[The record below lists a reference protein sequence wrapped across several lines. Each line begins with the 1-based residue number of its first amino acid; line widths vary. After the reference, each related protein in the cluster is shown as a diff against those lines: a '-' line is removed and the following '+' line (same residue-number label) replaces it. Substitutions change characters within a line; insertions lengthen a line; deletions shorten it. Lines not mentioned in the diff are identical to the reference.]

1 MADDD
6 VKITGSDVS
15 PRSIGKVSISSA
27 STHDGA
33 SSGTCS
39 TLESLHSVPSGSG
52 LLYQFHHANIHEKR
66 FAAYAARAMPM
77 TTLLSILTV
86 SVLGAFRYPY
96 LLYVT
101 AAVFNVWMWVWF
113 VSYALHTLRG
123 IWVARR
129 TVQAAAAA
137 PRTERTFSF
146 QDPVMDVEAPA
157 SPIVHL
163 VILPNYKEDESIMAT
178 TLESLAQTDGSH
190 DFRVVL
196 AMEEREGPNA
206 KERAERLQ
214 ARFASC
220 FSSMST
226 TFHPMDLRQEHLDG
240 SEIPEIPGKSSNL
253 KWAVRMGYEQ
263 CEDHSISPSSVVVT
277 VADAD
282 CIFHASYFSALGCEY
297 DELRAAPGSQHQWTI
312 WQAPQLPFRN
322 YFASAAPSRIWGYI
336 ASSIEFGGVAGLA
349 LGGYHMTFSSFS
361 LPLEL
366 ILKAKPWDG
375 DVIADDHHCYLKCF
389 LYSIHN
395 EACQQMQMEGKCTG
409 VNPSLQVRP
418 IMLPVKTTSVEDK
431 NCQKS
436 WTSRF
441 NQAQRHT
448 QGVAEL
454 SYILLGAFDLLRTLP
469 RSAYTCA
476 LISKLFRVVLI
487 PFSINM
493 LSICH
498 AIPFA
503 VMALYWMF
511 HGQQVPHCPNELWLQ
526 FDRPDFYLCAL
537 AGGFNMVVP
546 VMVPMVLVIVANY
559 FMISTFFLQHS
570 KASKSEKVWGQEDG
584 DIPPTCGSRR
594 LSLIG
599 LILLDVVLLLPV
611 VMPIYGFIPNV
622 RSYWNVMVRGNRFKF
637 ISAAKGVETQ
647 APVSRC
653 QNHCVQQNECPQSCR
668 AFGQTCD
675 NVKSTA

>member
-1 MADDD
+1 MAEGDL
-6 VKITGSDVS
+6 KICGGDVS
-15 PRSIGKVSISSA
+15 PRSIGKVSLSSA

-33 SSGTCS
+33 SSGTRS
-39 TLESLHSVPSGSG
+39 TLESVNSSPSAAG
-52 LLYQFHHANIHEKR
+52 LLYPFHHANIHEKR
-66 FAAYAARAMPM
+66 LAAYVARAFPLL
-77 TTLLSILTV
+77 TLVSILTV
-86 SVLGAFRYPY
+86 SVLGAFRFPL

-101 AAVFNVWMWVWF
+101 AAVFNSWMWLWF

-123 IWVARR
+123 IWVAKRCVE
-129 TVQAAAAA
+129 TASA
-137 PRTERTFSF
+137 PPNAERCFSF
-146 QDPVMDVEAPA
+146 QDPVIDTEAPA
-157 SPIVHL
+157 TPIVHL

-178 TLESLAQTDGSH
+178 TMQSLAQAEGSR
-190 DFRVVL
+190 DFRVLL
-196 AMEEREGPNA
+196 AMEEREGA
-206 KERAERLQ
+206 KAKARAMQLQ
-214 ARFASC
+214 DRFASS
-220 FSSMST
+220 FSSICT
-226 TFHPMDLRQEHLDG
+226 TFHPTDLSEDHLDG
-240 SEIPEIPGKSSNL
+240 SQIPEIPGKSSNL

-263 CEDHSISPSSVVVT
+263 CEETGISPSSVLVT

-282 CIFHASYFSALGCEY
+282 CIFHTSYFASLGREY
-297 DELRAAPGSQHQWTI
+297 EELRAAPGSQHQWTI

-361 LPLEL
+361 LPMEL

-395 EACQQMQMEGKCTG
+395 QACQQMHMEGKCTG

-454 SYILLGAFDLLRTLP
+454 SYILLGVFDLLRTLP
-469 RSAYTCA
+469 RTAYTFA
-476 LISKLFRVVLI
+476 LIWKLFRVVLI

-503 VMALYWMF
+503 VMALYWLF
-511 HGQQVPHCPNELWLQ
+511 HGQEVPHCPNDLWLQ
-526 FDRPDFYLCAL
+526 FERPDFYLCAL

-546 VMVPMVLVIVANY
+546 VMVPMALVIVASY
-559 FMISTFFLQHS
+559 FMISTFFLQHG
-570 KASKSEKVWGQEDG
+570 KASKVETVWDGQDG
-584 DIPPTCGSRR
+584 NIPANCGRRR
-594 LSLIG
+594 LTLVGMILI
-599 LILLDVVLLLPV
+599 DVVMLLPV
-611 VMPIYGFIPNV
+611 VMPVYGFIPNV

-637 ISAAKGVETQ
+637 ISAAKGVEIP
-647 APVSRC
+647 APTPGRQEHCIQHIESR
-653 QNHCVQQNECPQSCR
+653 QPCPALGR
-668 AFGQTCD
+668 AS
-675 NVKSTA
+675 V